1 LSIAAWSKPE
11 RVPAW
16 SVYARRKRL
25 SAPAPA
31 KLISPPLA
39 GTAPCPMLEMQT
51 PTGCALRL
59 SSVQQHSWLSAIGGA
74 LRSAAVQL
82 PASGR
87 GTD

>member
-1 LSIAAWSKPE
+1 
-11 RVPAW
+11 
-16 SVYARRKRL
+16 
-25 SAPAPA
+25 
-31 KLISPPLA
+31 
-39 GTAPCPMLEMQT
+39 MLEMQT

>member
-1 LSIAAWSKPE
+1 
-11 RVPAW
+11 
-16 SVYARRKRL
+16 
-25 SAPAPA
+25 
-31 KLISPPLA
+31 
-39 GTAPCPMLEMQT
+39 MLEMQT

-59 SSVQQHSWLSAIGGA
+59 SSQQHSWLSAIGGA